1 MTGPPRSTGGRL
13 SRRRFLLG
21 GAALAAGGAA
31 VGGAV
36 VEAGT
41 SSPGVRQPRLP
52 DVALG
57 VQRAGLPARQHAWD
71 AVLRRDVHGNP
82 VAPRF
87 ARLLFFDVRGMPTP
101 AHAHILEAALRT
113 LERRFEW
120 GPRGLLIVA
129 GWGPRY
135 FASLPAASP
144 VPAARGL
151 SDFEEPTIDD
161 YELCLHLASDD
172 ERRLAEVEAA
182 LLHGHRLAGADG
194 PLSVAEA
201 LRWRETRT
209 GFNGTGLPAAH
220 QHTGG
225 IPDGRPVPKS
235 APLFMGFKSNLK
247 RNQASEDA
255 VSIPDGPFAGGTTMH
270 ISYMRLR
277 LDSWYQQL
285 SQRDRVARMYG
296 PQVTPQQAQRF
307 TTDAES
313 HPQLLGQAIRRYG
326 VIGHAQSSA
335 RARRHGKPLILRR
348 DFNTVDGGQAGL
360 HFVSLQRSI
369 KDFVTTRNAMNA
381 SSAQLQ
387 NPAITDT
394 VNNGINEFIFVLRRA
409 NYIIPNRRDR
419 SFPLLAGQASA

>member
-36 VEAGT
+36 VEGGT

-201 LRWRETRT
+201 LVWRETRT
-209 GFNGTGLPAAH
+209 GFNRNGSA
-220 QHTGG
+220 
-225 IPDGRPVPKS
+225 GRPS
-235 APLFMGFKSNLK
+235 AHGRHS
-247 RNQASEDA
+247 RRAT
-255 VSIPDGPFAGGTTMH
+255 G
-270 ISYMRLR
+270 
-277 LDSWYQQL
+277 
-285 SQRDRVARMYG
+285 SQR
-296 PQVTPQQAQRF
+296 
-307 TTDAES
+307 
-313 HPQLLGQAIRRYG
+313 
-326 VIGHAQSSA
+326 
-335 RARRHGKPLILRR
+335 RAAVHGL
-348 DFNTVDGGQAGL
+348 
-360 HFVSLQRSI
+360 
-369 KDFVTTRNAMNA
+369 
-381 SSAQLQ
+381 
-387 NPAITDT
+387 
-394 VNNGINEFIFVLRRA
+394 
-409 NYIIPNRRDR
+409 
-419 SFPLLAGQASA
+419 